1 MIIRSKLIP
10 TIVVVSFF
18 GLIAVAIV
26 SQRTLVGASLT
37 AHAAVVVP
45 GPSQFYAQHNI
56 VSDIPGLADH
66 TDSNVVNA
74 WGLDA
79 GDTTHGGLPIT
90 VAAKQRSS
98 TSVPEPPRSLRFPER
113 VGLKGILL
121 ASSLTAVPDLW
132 LTMESA
138 RVRHG
143 LSFLAR
149 TGQSQ
154 HSGETLL

>member
-10 TIVVVSFF
+10 MIMVVSFF

-26 SQRTLVGASLT
+26 SQRTLVGASLA

-56 VSDIPGLADH
+56 VSDISGLADH

-79 GDTTHGGLPIT
+79 GPTTPCATIT
-90 VAAKQRSS
+90 NGPRRTRSS
-98 TSVPEPPRSLRFPER
+98 HACSRR
-113 VGLKGILL
+113 
-121 ASSLTAVPDLW
+121 D
-132 LTMESA
+132 
-138 RVRHG
+138 
-143 LSFLAR
+143 
-149 TGQSQ
+149 
-154 HSGETLL
+154 

>member
-1 MIIRSKLIP
+1 M
-10 TIVVVSFF
+10 VVSFF

-26 SQRTLVGASLT
+26 SQRTLVGASLV

-79 GDTTHGGLPIT
+79 GPATPWWIADNGSGKTTLLKLLNGELEP
-90 VAAKQRSS
+90 SS
-98 TSVPEPPRSLRFPER
+98 GIRHVHRNLA
-113 VGLKGILL
+113 VGYF
-121 ASSLTAVPDLW
+121 TQHHVDQ
-132 LTMESA
+132 
-138 RVRHG
+138 V
-143 LSFLAR
+143 SFLLC
-149 TGQSQ
+149 SF
-154 HSGETLL
+154 